1 MVAWA
6 RMTAEQM
13 GEEPAPGSSLTVGDV
28 EGKAEV
34 TVHVAGVPEE
44 IRK

>member
-6 RMTAEQM
+6 RMMAEQM
-13 GEEPAPGSSLTVGDV
+13 GEEPAPGSRLIVGDA

-34 TVHVAGVPEE
+34 TIHVAGVPEE